1 MCNRKGSVIVDFSL
15 WVDVGITDKDLLRN
29 TLLNENNF
37 KIGGYNVDHK
47 SIRLSGKFHLFV
59 SIKTILVQRDFADK
73 HHATFI
79 LCCRHIFL
87 KRHNI

>member
-59 SIKTILVQRDFADK
+59 SIKTILVQVFNVTSRTNITPPLFFVAD
-73 HHATFI
+73 I
-79 LCCRHIFL
+79 YS
-87 KRHNI
+87 